1 MTKYI
6 VNYWILIKYAKELS
20 WGEITSFLSYLFVQI
35 VQSFAAEYLKTPLGE
50 PVKSKKN
57 KSSTELW
64 VEKFV
69 GFTCTPFIIPC

>member
-1 MTKYI
+1 M
-6 VNYWILIKYAKELS
+6 
-20 WGEITSFLSYLFVQI
+20 QI

-64 VEKFV
+64 VEKFYKKV
-69 GFTCTPFIIPC
+69 TNLPEPFPHELVERLEKYLDVSCDV